1 MPPLIC
7 RDCDTVYRSVS
18 LRRGD
23 VALCRRCGASLARHY
38 SATPETG
45 LALALAAAILFAIA
59 NLTPILSIK
68 VGGVETKADIW
79 YAVRSMQEGW
89 ISVAALGLA
98 LTTFLIPLAQIALLL
113 WVLMFV
119 TLSRPPPA
127 FRQIMTLLHRLR
139 PWSMTEV
146 FLLGA
151 LVAIIKLSSWVP
163 ITAGT
168 GIWALA
174 GLTVVLAALGRC
186 DPVSW
191 WSIEWRAPR

>member
-23 VALCRRCGASLARHY
+23 VALCRRCGATLARHY
-38 SATPETG
+38 GASPESG
-45 LALALAAAILFAIA
+45 LALAVAAAILFAIA
-59 NLTPILSIK
+59 NLTPILSIR
-68 VGGVETKADIW
+68 VAGVETRASIW

-89 ISVAALGLA
+89 IAVAALGLA
-98 LTTFLIPLAQIALLL
+98 LTTFLIPLTQIALLL
-113 WVLMFV
+113 WVLIFV

-127 FRQIMTLLHRLR
+127 FRQIMTLLHGLR

-151 LVAIIKLSSWVP
+151 LVAIVKLASWVP
-163 ITAGT
+163 ITAGA

-174 GLTVVLAALGRC
+174 GLTVVLASLGRC

-191 WSIEWRAPR
+191 WSIESKAPR